1 MEGAITDGA
10 REAMLRST
18 LSRVARAELKTALA
32 RAVDPR
38 VPTSPAVRNAVNALR
53 RHADP
58 VAALDKVQ
66 YRVVLPYAA
75 AACSDA
81 CLAATIESLGDH
93 ADDPTREQL
102 LEALDAVRS
111 DHDDVTIAVMLAS
124 VADADMPASDL
135 CFDILATDPRY
146 GMTDRA
152 EREPT
157 GPAVPTVPHQPPTE
171 NSDRPDAPTENADRP
186 DAPTENADR
195 RDARRR
201 KKERDAEQRRR
212 AADAARTVGARR
224 RQARKETRIAAA
236 GPPSVVRSGPATEH
250 RTPRVV
256 ASHTRRPTLTAAE
269 ERQFDPDDPWVS
281 GVVYAWVPFDSLDP
295 GNPDLDGKERP
306 CVVVAG
312 SATHLLVRAGYSESG
327 VKSRDWKSVPVGH
340 WRHAGFGQPTWI
352 DVHTVRVERP
362 DAGPLGWLATE
373 DWNALW

>member
-18 LSRVARAELKTALA
+18 LARVGRAELKTALA

-58 VAALDKVQ
+58 AAALDKVQ

-81 CLAATIESLGDH
+81 CLSATIESLGDH

-124 VADADMPASDL
+124 VADGDMPASDL

-146 GMTDRA
+146 GVTDRA
-152 EREPT
+152 EREVT
-157 GPAVPTVPHQPPTE
+157 TPAVPTIPDQPSNENADRRVAPTE
-171 NSDRPDAPTENADRP
+171 NS
-186 DAPTENADR
+186 DR

-201 KKERDAEQRRR
+201 KKQRDAAQRRR
-212 AADAARTVGARR
+212 TADAARTVGARR

-236 GPPSVVRSGPATEH
+236 GPPSAARSGPTTEH
-250 RTPRVV
+250 RTPSAVG
-256 ASHTRRPTLTAAE
+256 SHTRRPTLTPAE
-269 ERQFDPDDPWVS
+269 ECEFDPDDPWVS
-281 GVVYAWVPFDSLDP
+281 GVVYAWVPFDSVDP
-295 GNPDLDGKERP
+295 GNPDLEGKERP

-352 DVHTVRVERP
+352 DVQTVRVDRP
-362 DAGPLGWLATE
+362 EAGPLGWLSTE

>member
-18 LSRVARAELKTALA
+18 LSRVGRAELKTALA

-93 ADDPTREQL
+93 ADDPTRDQL

-124 VADADMPASDL
+124 VADGGMPASDL

-146 GMTDRA
+146 GVTDRA
-152 EREPT
+152 EQEVAQPDVS
-157 GPAVPTVPHQPPTE
+157 AVPGQLATE
-171 NSDRPDAPTENADRP
+171 SP
-186 DAPTENADR
+186 DR

-201 KKERDAEQRRR
+201 KKQRDAEQRRR
-212 AADAARTVGARR
+212 TADATRKVEEKR
-224 RQARKETRIAAA
+224 RQARKEIRIAAA
-236 GPPSVVRSGPATEH
+236 GPPSAVRSGSTTEH
-250 RTPRVV
+250 RTPHVV
-256 ASHTRRPTLTAAE
+256 ASHIRRPTLTPAE
-269 ERQFDPDDPWVS
+269 EREFDPDDPWVS
-281 GVVYAWVPFDSLDP
+281 GIVYAWVPFDSVDP

-312 SATHLLVRAGYSESG
+312 SATHLLVRAGYSDRG

-352 DVHTVRVERP
+352 DVEMRRVERP
-362 DAGPLGWLATE
+362 EGGPLGWLATE